1 MKIKNIC
8 KGQVYH
14 LLTHAMVV
22 SQSISMQQTE
32 LQTFLPRHQ
41 YPEGKNQSI
50 CKSDQTL
57 VLPGI
62 NSHLQHPVPSAE

>member
-1 MKIKNIC
+1 
-8 KGQVYH
+8 
-14 LLTHAMVV
+14 MVV

-32 LQTFLPRHQ
+32 LQTFLPHHQ